1 MGCGPTSRKPWVR
14 AAILAGV
21 VYFVVGYGSAA
32 LDPSVPD
39 RARFVW
45 RLAAWALSAAVLA
58 AQIGYE
64 HFRLRDSPRAIA
76 LHSAAAVALG
86 AFLIA
91 AAATLHAATTA
102 SHAPYSRYLLAL
114 VLWPIITALPA
125 FFVALIAGAVLARLA
140 PEARGG
146 G

>member
-1 MGCGPTSRKPWVR
+1 MLSRLIDALPAMNASSRKAWVR

-45 RLAAWALSAAVLA
+45 RLSAWAISAAVFA
-58 AQIGYE
+58 AHIGYQ
-64 HFRLRDSPRAIA
+64 HFRLADSPRAIA

-86 AFLIA
+86 AFLLA
-91 AAATLHAATTA
+91 A
-102 SHAPYSRYLLAL
+102 
-114 VLWPIITALPA
+114 
-125 FFVALIAGAVLARLA
+125 
-140 PEARGG
+140 
-146 G
+146 